1 MRWLVSNYYQ
11 CSVAAR
17 TMIVQQ
23 RPFTQAKVSSRVL
36 VGMQLFPE
44 EGIEWTA
51 ENMRLITSM
60 IEVKPI
66 SVSL

>member
-1 MRWLVSNYYQ
+1 
-11 CSVAAR
+11 
-17 TMIVQQ
+17 MIVQQ

-44 EGIEWTA
+44 EGIEWKA
-51 ENMRLITSM
+51 ENMRVITSM

>member
-1 MRWLVSNYYQ
+1 M
-11 CSVAAR
+11 AR
-17 TMIVQQ
+17 FNLSIINVLLQHAQVQQ

-36 VGMQLFPE
+36 VGMQLFSE
-44 EGIEWTA
+44 EGIEWNA